1 MIYQYLQLYQLLFL
15 ISSGYIRVRI
25 YAFHNFKIFQNV
37 VMGIYHVGV
46 VLRTIRNLRQIFQ
59 CWFEPRENCIVIT
72 THKASI
78 QMIRIYVEC

>member
-1 MIYQYLQLYQLLFL
+1 
-15 ISSGYIRVRI
+15 
-25 YAFHNFKIFQNV
+25 
-37 VMGIYHVGV
+37 MGIYHVGV